1 MVQLSHLYMSTGK
14 TIALTIWTFVDKVMS
29 LLFNTV
35 SRFVTLMAK
44 SEEEPKNF
52 LMRVKTVSKK
62 LA

>member
-1 MVQLSHLYMSTGK
+1 MVQLSHVYMTTGK
-14 TIALTIWTFVDKVMS
+14 TIALTIWAFIGKVMS

-44 SEEEPKNF
+44 SEEELNNF